1 MKNVVGR
8 LHSIESFGA
17 VDGPGVRFVAFLQG
31 CPLRCRYC
39 HNPDTWNPQEGT
51 VISSGELVE
60 QILTYKSFISRG
72 GVTISGGE
80 PLLQSEFC
88 EAVIDGCHENGI
100 HTAID
105 TSGFISLEISKNA
118 IDKADMLLL
127 DIKDIDSEDCKALT
141 WQSNE
146 NAIKTLDYC
155 EETKKPVW
163 IRHVIVPQYT
173 LNDEKLQKLGQFL
186 KNYSC
191 IEKVE
196 LLPYHTMGKYKWE
209 QLKIPYLLDGIEPPA
224 KDEVEHAREIL
235 RQEGIEIA

>member
-80 PLLQSEFC
+80 PLLQAEFC

-105 TSGFISLEISKNA
+105 TSGFIPLEISKNA

-127 DIKDIDSEDCKALT
+127 DIKDIDPDDCEALT
-141 WQSNE
+141 GQSNE

-163 IRHVIVPQYT
+163 IRHVIVPTVT
-173 LNDEKLQKLGQFL
+173 LKDEKLQRLGKFL
-186 KNYSC
+186 KKYSC

-196 LLPYHTMGKYKWE
+196 LLPYHIMGKYKWE
-209 QLKIPYLLDGIEPPA
+209 QLKIPYSLEGIEPPE
-224 KDEVEHAREIL
+224 KEEVERAKEIL
-235 RQEGIEIA
+235 RQEGIEIE